1 MMKQQCPIA
10 LGKAV
15 RWGIMRL
22 DLLYFAMPWGAHET
36 SYRVGDLS
44 GNDQITCWPQHCP
57 Q

>member
-1 MMKQQCPIA
+1 MKQQCPIA